1 MKFGPIPLDEAIGG
15 VVAHAVRLPGLVL
28 KKGNVVTA
36 DHVAALRAAGVADI
50 VVARLEA
57 GDVAEDV
64 AAERI
69 ATAVRGEGLRLDP
82 PFTGRCNLRA
92 TRAGLLVA
100 APAAVDAVNAVD
112 EAITL
117 ATLEPLQP
125 VEDGE
130 MVATVKIIPFAV
142 EEEKLD
148 RALAAARGAVLSVAA
163 FRPLAVN
170 VVSTLLPGLKNNT
183 VNKTLRVLAERLA
196 PAGARILSETR
207 VPHEAG
213 ALKAALEAVRGG
225 DLTIVFGASAIT
237 DRRDVIPSAIEQAG
251 GRIEHFGMPVDPG
264 NLMLLAR
271 GADGRPVLG
280 APGCARSPKE
290 NGFDFVLQRMLADVP
305 VTGADIKRM
314 GAGGL
319 LKEIVSRPQPRGG
332 GETQGDE

>member
-1 MKFGPIPLDEAIGG
+1 MKFGPVALEDAVGG

-28 KKGNVVTA
+28 KKGDVVCA
-36 DHVAALRAAGVADI
+36 DHVAALAAAGVATI

-57 GDVAEDV
+57 GDVAED
-64 AAERI
+64 AAAQRL
-69 ATAVRGEGLRLDP
+69 AAQLCGEGLRRDP

-92 TRAGLLVA
+92 TRAGLLVVDA
-100 APAAVDAVNAVD
+100 RAVDAVNAVD

-117 ATLEPLQP
+117 ATLAPLKA

-148 RALAAARGAVLSVAA
+148 RALAAARGARLSVAA
-163 FRPLAVN
+163 FRPLDVS
-170 VVSTLLPGLKNNT
+170 VISTLLPGLKDKT
-183 VNKTLRVLAERLA
+183 VDKTLRALSARLA
-196 PAGARILSETR
+196 PAGARIVSDTR
-207 VPHEAG
+207 VPHETG
-213 ALKAALEAVRGG
+213 ALQAALADTRAG
-225 DLTIVFGASAIT
+225 DMTIVFGASAIT
-237 DRRDVIPSAIEQAG
+237 DRRDVIPAAVEQAG
-251 GRIEHFGMPVDPG
+251 GRIDHFGMPVDPG
-264 NLMLLAR
+264 NLLLLAR

-290 NGFDFVLQRMLADVP
+290 NGFDFVLQRLLADVP

-332 GETQGDE
+332 GDAHDDD